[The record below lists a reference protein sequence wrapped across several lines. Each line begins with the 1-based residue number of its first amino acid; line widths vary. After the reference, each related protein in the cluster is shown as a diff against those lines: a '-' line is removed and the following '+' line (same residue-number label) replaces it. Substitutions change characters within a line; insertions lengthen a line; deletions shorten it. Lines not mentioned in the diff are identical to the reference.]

1 LGLPKEYR
9 LAMAELFSKGNVHNF
24 IWFSSFTLVHVCA
37 MEVASLS
44 LLWLAIFIRS
54 LKFKSFNENDE
65 DGSSI

>member
-1 LGLPKEYR
+1 
-9 LAMAELFSKGNVHNF
+9 
-24 IWFSSFTLVHVCA
+24 